1 MISQPSMT
9 WLLVTIWPSGATK
22 KPVPMLA
29 SFFPGA
35 TGGGPPLR
43 AFWMRLMRR
52 FLIVAGFLVRHD
64 PALAVAGEL
73 VRQRDQRGGAD
84 TGDGRRQEPTWRRAV
99 CARRFAALRP
109 APPRASWTTPARSWH
124 TGSGPCA
131 PLPAR
136 PISGAASTASDSLAR
151 RLIRGS
157 SRCRGLSYW
166 PPGAGAASKSPPGAG
181 TWD

>member
-1 MISQPSMT
+1 MSPPRAAVAEMISQPSMT

-99 CARRFAALRP
+99 CARRFAAFARP
-109 APPRASWTTPARSWH
+109 PPLPPRQLDNTRALLAHRIRPLRTTP
-124 TGSGPCA
+124 
-131 PLPAR
+131 
-136 PISGAASTASDSLAR
+136 GAADLGRRVDRERLTRASPHPRLLAM
-151 RLIRGS
+151 
-157 SRCRGLSYW
+157 
-166 PPGAGAASKSPPGAG
+166 
-181 TWD
+181 